1 MNALR
6 KVFRAHSDLVVVALT
21 LGILFVLFAPI
32 PARVLD
38 LLLIT
43 NFCLAL
49 LILLLTFYTE
59 SPVQFSTFPSLLLLA
74 TLFRLSLNIAA
85 TRLILRDADGGQVI
99 GAVGTYVVGGNY
111 VIGLIVFLIL
121 VVVQYVV
128 ITNGAQRVAEVA
140 ARFTLDSMPGQQM
153 SIDADLN
160 MGFIDQA
167 EAQRRRKNIEKEANF
182 YGAMDGASK
191 FVKGDAIAGII
202 ILVIDMLGGWA
213 IGVLQGGMKWHEA
226 LRTYTLLTI
235 GDGIVTQVPALVI
248 ALGTGLIVTRSTSDD
263 HLSSEL
269 LRQLSLFPKT
279 LGMVLV
285 ALLLMLFLPGLPTWP
300 VLFLLLVVG
309 MAWWYARSA
318 QPASAA
324 GPAEQ
329 AAAKDGAESEDLYGM
344 LAVDP
349 IELRI
354 GEDLVPILSDTNV
367 ALMERIAALRKSTAL
382 EAGFVLPKVRIRDER
397 HLPGGMYD
405 IRLHGN
411 RVADGELIPDRLLA
425 LKPGPDAPPLRGI
438 EAVDPSYG
446 LPAVWIPE
454 SLRMQARQAGY
465 TVVEPA
471 TVFLTHLTEVLK
483 KHAALLLS
491 RAEVERL
498 VGTVRKTDPG
508 LVEELIPA
516 TLSLTEVQK
525 VLQNLLHERVPIRN
539 LALILETLA
548 DCARQ
553 HKDPAILTEQV
564 RQRLG
569 PAICQGLINRENE
582 IPVLVLDSAVED
594 TVARSLRS
602 MESGQALVLEPRYA
616 EQVLLRLAAQVEKMV
631 GSNHLPVLVCAPE
644 LRRHLKLFTER
655 VLPQLSIISLSEVPS
670 QVSLRSFST
679 VSL

>member
-1 MNALR
+1 MNPLR
-6 KVFRAHSDLVVVALT
+6 KVFHGHSDVVVVALT

-32 PARVLD
+32 PGRVLD
-38 LLLIT
+38 FLLIT

-167 EAQRRRKNIEKEANF
+167 EAQRRRRNIEKEANF

-202 ILVIDMLGGWA
+202 ILLIDMLGGWA
-213 IGVLQGGMKWHEA
+213 IGVLQAGMKWHEA

-248 ALGTGLIVTRSTSDD
+248 ALGTGIIVTRSTSDD

-279 LGMVLV
+279 LGMV
-285 ALLLMLFLPGLPTWP
+285 AGSLLLMLFLPGLPAWP

-309 MAWWYARSA
+309 LAWWYARRA
-318 QPASAA
+318 QPAFAN

-329 AAAKDGAESEDLYGM
+329 AAAKDGESEDLYGM

-349 IELRI
+349 IELRV

-382 EAGFVLPKVRIRDER
+382 EAGFVLPKLRIRDER
-397 HLPGGMYD
+397 HLPGGMYE

-454 SLRMQARQAGY
+454 SLRMQARQSGY

-471 TVFLTHLTEVLK
+471 TVFLTHLGEVLK
-483 KHAALLLS
+483 KQAALLLS

-498 VGTVRKTDPG
+498 VSTVRKTNPG

-516 TLSLTEVQK
+516 TLSLSEVQK
-525 VLQNLLHERVPIRN
+525 VLQNLLTERVPIRN

-553 HKDPAILTEQV
+553 HKDTAMLTEQV

-582 IPVLVLDSAVED
+582 IPVLTLDSTVED

-616 EQVLLRLAAQVEKMV
+616 EQVMLRLAAKVEEMV
-631 GSNHLPVLVCAPE
+631 RSNHLPVLVCAPE
-644 LRRHLKLFTER
+644 LRRHLRLFTER
-655 VLPQLSIISLSEVPS
+655 VLPQLSIISLAEVPS

>member
-1 MNALR
+1 MKSLR
-6 KVFRAHSDLVVVALT
+6 KILGGNTDVVVVALT
-21 LGILFVLFAPI
+21 LGILFVLFAPV
-32 PARVLD
+32 PARLLD
-38 LLLIT
+38 FLLIT

-59 SPVQFSTFPSLLLLA
+59 TPVQFSTFPSLLLIA

-99 GAVGTYVVGGNY
+99 GTIGTYVVGGNY

-167 EAQRRRKNIEKEANF
+167 EAQRRRRNIEKEANF

-202 ILVIDMLGGWA
+202 ILLIDMLGGWA
-213 IGVLQGGMKWHEA
+213 IGVLQGGMKWNEA

-248 ALGTGLIVTRSTSDD
+248 ALGTGIIVTRSTSDD
-263 HLSSEL
+263 HLSAEL

-279 LGMVLV
+279 LGMVV
-285 ALLLMLFLPGLPTWP
+285 GALALMLLLPGLPAWP
-300 VLFLLLVVG
+300 VLLLLMVVG
-309 MAWWYARSA
+309 LAWWYARR
-318 QPASAA
+318 AA
-324 GPAEQ
+324 GVAQTPDAQ
-329 AAAKDGAESEDLYGM
+329 SAVKDGAEQEDLYGL
-344 LAVDP
+344 LAVDA

-354 GEDLVPILSDTNV
+354 GEALVPLLSSSNA

-382 EAGFVLPKVRIRDER
+382 ESGFVLPAVRIHDEHR
-397 HLPGGMYD
+397 LPGSKYE
-405 IRLHGN
+405 ILLHGN
-411 RVADGELIPDRLLA
+411 RVADGELMPDLLLA
-425 LKPGPDAPPLRGI
+425 LKPGADAPPLRGI
-438 EAVDPSYG
+438 ETRDPSYG
-446 LPAVWIPE
+446 LPALWIAE
-454 SLRMQARQAGY
+454 SQRAQARQAGY

-471 TVFLTHLTEVLK
+471 TVFLTHLSEVLK

-498 VGTVRKTDPG
+498 VATVRKADPG

-516 TLSLTEVQK
+516 TLGLSEVQK
-525 VLQNLLHERVPIRN
+525 VLQNLLSERVPIRN

-548 DCARQ
+548 DAARQ
-553 HKDPAILTEQV
+553 QKDTSLLTEQV

-569 PAICQGLINRENE
+569 PAICQSLLNRDQEL
-582 IPVLVLDSAVED
+582 PVLTLDSAVED

-602 MESGQALVLEPRYA
+602 MESGQTLVLEPRYA
-616 EQVLLRLAAQVEKMV
+616 EQMLLRLAAQVEKMV
-631 GSNHLPVLVCAPE
+631 RSNQMPVLICAPQ
-644 LRRHLKLFTER
+644 LRRHLKALTER
-655 VLPQLSIISLSEVPS
+655 VLPQLAIISMAEVPA

-679 VSL
+679 VTL